1 MVYTFNLTLDL
12 FDILI
17 FVLALLITGAMLGW
31 KFLPPPI
38 DEKKEKLIDDLFQEN
53 MKLKLGQFLPK
64 K

>member
-1 MVYTFNLTLDL
+1 MTYTFNLDL
-12 FDILI
+12 FDVIGL
-17 FVLALLITGAMLGW
+17 VLALLITGAMLGW

-38 DEKKEKLIDDLFQEN
+38 DDKKEKLIDDLFQEN